1 MVSKGLR
8 MRYKA
13 ALSDRFF
20 GCSAIKMNSF
30 MISLIL
36 SPGHTAKRHILGVA
50 LPSGLAIIL
59 TGKSFLNLSRA
70 WDTLCEC
77 FGTQAERFL

>member
-20 GCSAIKMNSF
+20 GCSAIKMDSF

-36 SPGHTAKRHILGVA
+36 SPGHTAKRHIFGVA
-50 LPSGLAIIL
+50 LPSD
-59 TGKSFLNLSRA
+59 LSDVTTNRG
-70 WDTLCEC
+70 
-77 FGTQAERFL
+77 FGPFSQCSALPTTRRYDFHE